1 MPSAPV
7 ITRIETF
14 RNPEYPLIVWAR
26 IHSSDGFVGLGETS
40 FTPDA
45 VETSIHS
52 EIASYLLG
60 EDPNRLD
67 IHWERMSRRFK
78 TQRGRGVDSS
88 SVSAIDMALWDLYA
102 KRVNQPLYQVLGGLS
117 RDRIRVYN
125 TCAGYSYGVKSKA
138 KGGWKAGQIDYDP
151 DRPYE
156 DYHAFMT
163 DAGALADDLM
173 SQGFTAMKIWPFDG
187 YSNETNGQFISLA
200 ELEEGTEPFIKI
212 REKVG
217 NKMDVMVEMHAIWNL
232 SSAKRIAKSVEP
244 TNPFWFEDP
253 VPMDNID
260 TLAQFRQ
267 STHIATTASEQVAS
281 RWAFREMFEKQAM
294 TICMFDISWVG
305 GISEAKRIAS
315 MAHAYHMP
323 IAPHDCVGP
332 VTLMF
337 SVHLS
342 LNAPNA
348 LIQET
353 VRAYNAT
360 WYKEIVTELPKI
372 ENGYVYAPEGIGTGT
387 ELLESFLSD
396 PQTTLQASDL

>member
-1 MPSAPV
+1 
-7 ITRIETF
+7 
-14 RNPEYPLIVWAR
+14 
-26 IHSSDGFVGLGETS
+26 
-40 FTPDA
+40 
-45 VETSIHS
+45 
-52 EIASYLLG
+52 
-60 EDPNRLD
+60 
-67 IHWERMSRRFK
+67 
-78 TQRGRGVDSS
+78 
-88 SVSAIDMALWDLYA
+88 
-102 KRVNQPLYQVLGGLS
+102 
-117 RDRIRVYN
+117 
-125 TCAGYSYGVKSKA
+125 
-138 KGGWKAGQIDYDP
+138 
-151 DRPYE
+151 
-156 DYHAFMT
+156 MT
-163 DAGALADDLM
+163 DAGELADDLL

-187 YSNETNGQFISLA
+187 YSNDTNGQFISA
-200 ELEEGTEPFIKI
+200 TELDEGTEPFRKI

-232 SSAKRIAKSVEP
+232 PSAIRIAKSVEP

-281 RWAFREMFEKQAM
+281 RWAFHEMFEKQAM

-315 MAHAYHMP
+315 MVHAYHMP
-323 IAPHDCVGP
+323 VAPHDCVGP

-360 WYKEIVTELPKI
+360 WYKDIVTNLPNI
-372 ENGYVYAPEGIGTGT
+372 DNGYVYAPEGVGAGT
-387 ELLESFLSD
+387 ELLDSFLKD
-396 PQTTLQASDL
+396 PQTTMQASDL

>member
-151 DRPYE
+151 EQPYE

-323 IAPHDCVGP
+323 ITC
-332 VTLMF
+332 
-337 SVHLS
+337 LS
-342 LNAPNA
+342 RRT
-348 LIQET
+348 T
-353 VRAYNAT
+353 V
-360 WYKEIVTELPKI
+360 W
-372 ENGYVYAPEGIGTGT
+372 
-387 ELLESFLSD
+387 D
-396 PQTTLQASDL
+396 P